1 MTLFKAGDQVRRI
14 HSSCVGVMLGN
25 VYEVEYSQI
34 DWRDDLVLVGV
45 VGQFDFN
52 RFELVSSL
60 LASPKLGTAESD
72 PSGLSLNAPGAKA
85 DAGKLR
91 PTLVLRDMS
100 RALLAVTKIATDG
113 AAKYSD
119 GGWILVPNGPERYED
134 ASLRHMLK
142 RFAGQEV
149 DTDSGE
155 AHLAHEAWNS
165 LAKLDLYLREKE
177 SKS

>member
-1 MTLFKAGDQVRRI
+1 MTV
-14 HSSCVGVMLGN
+14 
-25 VYEVEYSQI
+25 
-34 DWRDDLVLVGV
+34 
-45 VGQFDFN
+45 
-52 RFELVSSL
+52 
-60 LASPKLGTAESD
+60 ESD
-72 PSGLSLNAPGAKA
+72 PHGLSLNAPGAKA

-91 PTLVLRDMS
+91 PTLILRDMS

-155 AHLAHEAWNS
+155 AHLAHEAWNA

-177 SKS
+177 SKA